1 MVETDDRD
9 PLETQEL
16 RRLIA
21 PVTSDNLTALVGMG
35 ALKPNASMLRAIA
48 RTWIR
53 YACADCEDQRAGLA
67 GLRPPPGLPIKS
79 HQDYQL
85 NQYSQLSA
93 LYSRRTK

>member
-21 PVTSDNLTALVGMG
+21 PVTGDDLTALVDQNGRIETECVD
-35 ALKPNASMLRAIA
+35 ASRDRPHLDPAMLARIA
-48 RTWIR
+48 RIS
-53 YACADCEDQRAGLA
+53 AQGSQDCVH
-67 GLRPPPGLPIKS
+67 

-85 NQYSQLSA
+85 NQYSSRQLSA